1 MRTYSA
7 REWAERLTMRVSPAD
22 IERLGR
28 TMLVTIDRVSSSR
41 WEAAVGRAAALG
53 GDVDHGHEQAEED
66 RCRAQVRLERHD
78 CQRQQPGTQQ
88 RSQVAAAR

>member
-28 TMLVTIDRVSSSR
+28 TMLVTIDRVSSS
-41 WEAAVGRAAALG
+41 
-53 GDVDHGHEQAEED
+53 
-66 RCRAQVRLERHD
+66 
-78 CQRQQPGTQQ
+78 
-88 RSQVAAAR
+88 